1 MRSRKIWR
9 FGDLSRSLAR
19 VPSLLPYLALALAL
33 FWLGTVLSV
42 WLAPASRQV
51 RALSLPE
58 PTADAGRVAA
68 LHWFG
73 ETISPELAAAQGAG
87 PLTLVGVYASGNAQ
101 TDFALVGEGDK
112 VAPLRVGQQTGGWTL
127 LEVLPFAI
135 RIGQNGN
142 ERRIELARPSAAAGA
157 LTTAPTP
164 VPPAP
169 VTPDFSAPTPAPMPD
184 AAAAGVNSM
193 SAVPEAVPKE
203 AEPGTLSGGRRAA
216 VIDANPN

>member
-1 MRSRKIWR
+1 MHTHKIWR
-9 FGDLSRSLAR
+9 FGYLSHSLAR
-19 VPSLLPYLALALAL
+19 VPRLLPYLAFILALL
-33 FWLGTVLSV
+33 WLGAVLSV

-73 ETISPELAAAQGAG
+73 EMVSPELAAAQGAA
-87 PLTLVGVYASGNAQ
+87 PLTLVGVYASGNAH

-112 VAPLRVGQQTGGWTL
+112 VSPLRVGQQTGGWTL
-127 LEVLPFAI
+127 LEVLPSAI

-142 ERRIELARPSAAAGA
+142 ERRVELARPTAAAGA
-157 LTTAPTP
+157 LTTAPAP
-164 VPPAP
+164 MPQPAS
-169 VTPDFSAPTPAPMPD
+169 PDFSAPAPLPD
-184 AAAAGVNSM
+184 AAAARGDSM
-193 SAVPEAVPKE
+193 PVVPEAVPRE

>member
-1 MRSRKIWR
+1 MHTHKIWR
-9 FGDLSRSLAR
+9 FGYLSHSLAR
-19 VPSLLPYLALALAL
+19 VPCLLPYLAFILALL
-33 FWLGTVLSV
+33 WLGAVLSV

-73 ETISPELAAAQGAG
+73 EMVSPELAAAQGAA
-87 PLTLVGVYASGNAQ
+87 PLTLVGVYASGNAH

-112 VAPLRVGQQTGGWTL
+112 VSPLRVGQQTGGWTL
-127 LEVLPFAI
+127 LEVLPSAI

-142 ERRIELARPSAAAGA
+142 EHRVELARPTAAAGA
-157 LTTAPTP
+157 LTTQPAPMP
-164 VPPAP
+164 PPAS
-169 VTPDFSAPTPAPMPD
+169 PDFSAPVPLPD
-184 AAAAGVNSM
+184 AAAARGDSM
-193 SAVPEAVPKE
+193 PVVPEAVPRE